1 MLPGS
6 PGHEHWQRDFT
17 GGCGLFSFVLKGG
30 TAKARD
36 ALIDALALFGIGYSF
51 GGFESLATPV
61 DPAAIRTASPGR
73 APTWTR
79 PTASACAWRSVWK
92 IPPT

>member
-1 MLPGS
+1 M
-6 PGHEHWQRDFT
+6 HWQRDFT

-61 DPAAIRTASPGR
+61 DPAAIRTASPWPR
-73 APTWTR
+73 ADMDPADR
-79 PTASACAWRSVWK
+79 FGVRLA
-92 IPPT
+92 IGLEDPPT